1 MVTTAEVHLWEHHVG
16 VVYWDK
22 ERQVAS
28 FEYEPSFL
36 NTGLKVA
43 PITMPL
49 TDDIYFFPDLSPRT
63 FMGLP
68 GMLAEALPDAFGR
81 ALLDNWLATQGRQ
94 DANPVERLCF
104 QGQRSMGALEFAPSK
119 ERILNT
125 QQAIEVGSLVEAAG
139 EALHNKES
147 FVTNISKSDEAM
159 LDIIRVGTSAGGQR
173 AKAVIAYNDA
183 TGEVRSGQTT
193 APEEFDYW
201 LIKLDGVDYVARTSS
216 AVLSDPM
223 HFGEIEYV
231 HYLVAK
237 AAGINMTECRLYRE
251 HNRAHFMTRRF
262 DRVNGHKL
270 HMQTLCG
277 IAHHDFN
284 MLHAYSYEQAFGIM
298 RRLRLTY
305 PEAEE
310 FYRRMVFNVVA
321 RNQDDHTKNISFLMN
336 RKGEWRLSP
345 AYDMSWAYNPNGGW
359 TATHQ
364 MSINNKWDNITRE
377 DLLAVASEM
386 NIKGAKKIIDQVVE
400 AVAQWPRLARENSD
414 IPQATIDLIER
425 THVYV

>member
-1 MVTTAEVHLWEHHVG
+1 MVTTAEVHMWEHFVG
-16 VVYWDK
+16 TVFWNA
-22 ERQVAS
+22 ERGVAS

-36 NTGLKVA
+36 SKGLKVA
-43 PITMPL
+43 PIMMPL
-49 TDDIYFFPDLSPRT
+49 TDEIYSFPNLPQGT

-68 GMLAEALPDAFGR
+68 GMLAEAMPDAFGR
-81 ALLDNWLATQGRQ
+81 ALLDSWLAAQGRQ

-104 QGQRSMGALEFAPSK
+104 QGQRSMGALEFIPSK
-119 ERILNT
+119 ERSLT
-125 QQAIEVGSLVEAAG
+125 SQQTIEVGTLVEAAR

-147 FVTNISKSDEAM
+147 FVTNMSKSDEAL

-173 AKAVIAYNDA
+173 AKAVSAYNDT

-193 APEEFDYW
+193 APEGFDYW
-201 LIKLDGVDYVARTSS
+201 LIKLDGVTNKE
-216 AVLSDPM
+216 LGDPM
-223 HFGEIEYV
+223 HYGEIEYV
-231 HYLVAK
+231 YYLLAK

-251 HNRAHFMTRRF
+251 HDRAHFMTRRF
-262 DRVNGHKL
+262 DRVNGHKI

-277 IAHHDFN
+277 IAHYDFN

-377 DLLAVASEM
+377 DLLTVASEM
-386 NIKGAKKIIDQVVE
+386 NVKGAKKIIDQVVDS
-400 AVAQWPRLARENSD
+400 VAQWPRLAKENSD
-414 IPQATIDLIER
+414 IPQSTIDAIER
-425 THVYV
+425 THVYL